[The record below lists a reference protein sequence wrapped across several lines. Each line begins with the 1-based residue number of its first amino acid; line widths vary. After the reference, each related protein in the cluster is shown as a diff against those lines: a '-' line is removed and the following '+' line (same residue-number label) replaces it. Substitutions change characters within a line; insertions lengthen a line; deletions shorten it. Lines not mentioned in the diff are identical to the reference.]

1 MSRRLGEI
9 LRKILKG
16 PPLKFNP
23 FVMSRVFYLWLFLG
37 VAAGASAGIYWIV
50 LEQIIYFASAVEDWK
65 VIPLMG
71 GAGLLAGLIIH
82 WIGDPGEIQLIVN
95 NIRFRGGR
103 LDTKHNVSMILSSL
117 LCVGT
122 GGSLGPEAPLVQVT
136 GSVGTWISERL
147 RLKGEEF
154 RSMTIAGMAAGFT
167 ALFGAPLGGSLF
179 ALEILHH
186 RHVVEYYE
194 AIIPAIVSS
203 LAAYTVFALL
213 IHLGF
218 GPVWNVPAYTTQSVL
233 DFGLA
238 VVFGTVAAAV
248 GWGFISVT
256 NHLRVF
262 VREISAPIFVKTC
275 AGGFLLGAISFYMPL
290 SRFFGHREIELLFQG
305 NFTIGFLIA
314 LLMAK
319 LGAIAI
325 TVTTGWRGGFIIPLF
340 FMGAVLGLLLK
351 QIFPSISLP
360 LAAVCCMASLNSC
373 VTRTPLSTTLLL
385 STMTGFSHFV
395 PILFASMTGY
405 FLAPKTPFII
415 TQQRPAGET

>member
-238 VVFGTVAAAV
+238 VVFGTV
-248 GWGFISVT
+248 
-256 NHLRVF
+256 
-262 VREISAPIFVKTC
+262 
-275 AGGFLLGAISFYMPL
+275 
-290 SRFFGHREIELLFQG
+290 
-305 NFTIGFLIA
+305 
-314 LLMAK
+314 
-319 LGAIAI
+319 
-325 TVTTGWRGGFIIPLF
+325 
-340 FMGAVLGLLLK
+340 
-351 QIFPSISLP
+351 
-360 LAAVCCMASLNSC
+360 
-373 VTRTPLSTTLLL
+373 
-385 STMTGFSHFV
+385 
-395 PILFASMTGY
+395 
-405 FLAPKTPFII
+405 
-415 TQQRPAGET
+415 

>member
-136 GSVGTWISERL
+136 GSVG
-147 RLKGEEF
+147 
-154 RSMTIAGMAAGFT
+154 
-167 ALFGAPLGGSLF
+167 
-179 ALEILHH
+179 
-186 RHVVEYYE
+186 
-194 AIIPAIVSS
+194 
-203 LAAYTVFALL
+203 
-213 IHLGF
+213 
-218 GPVWNVPAYTTQSVL
+218 
-233 DFGLA
+233 
-238 VVFGTVAAAV
+238 
-248 GWGFISVT
+248 
-256 NHLRVF
+256 
-262 VREISAPIFVKTC
+262 
-275 AGGFLLGAISFYMPL
+275 
-290 SRFFGHREIELLFQG
+290 
-305 NFTIGFLIA
+305 
-314 LLMAK
+314 
-319 LGAIAI
+319 
-325 TVTTGWRGGFIIPLF
+325 
-340 FMGAVLGLLLK
+340 
-351 QIFPSISLP
+351 
-360 LAAVCCMASLNSC
+360 
-373 VTRTPLSTTLLL
+373 
-385 STMTGFSHFV
+385 
-395 PILFASMTGY
+395 
-405 FLAPKTPFII
+405 
-415 TQQRPAGET
+415 